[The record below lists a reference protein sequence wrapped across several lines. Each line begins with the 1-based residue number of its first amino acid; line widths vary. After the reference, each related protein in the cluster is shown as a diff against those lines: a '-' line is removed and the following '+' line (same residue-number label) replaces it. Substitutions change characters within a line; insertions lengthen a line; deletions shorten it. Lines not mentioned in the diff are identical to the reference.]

1 MNPIEER
8 LKDSLDAVAR
18 TLPPEAV
25 PALRFPSRR
34 AVRRR
39 WLAPAVAAVAVGAVV
54 AGLQAL
60 PDRAPR
66 RTPPP
71 QTTVPALGHAAAPPR
86 YYVGAVAPHPVSV
99 YDTATRRRT
108 ATTTLTGVTKVAG
121 TGDGQTFFV
130 ATERKVYRLRVTAD
144 GKVGSVTPL
153 TVHLPAGPDT
163 LAASRDGTRLALAY
177 QHAGARPGDEWSTVE
192 VVDLT
197 AKTTATWRSGPPGAI
212 LSLSLDPAGRTLAFA
227 WQAAPAGLTSQIRRV
242 DLTSASRDLLA
253 GPVVAD
259 QTRTT
264 TPMGPVAISPDGRH
278 VAAAVETMSR
288 NSADIVDYPLTPGPR
303 PRVLVTGAPG
313 GATEY
318 SFLDFDPTGTNL
330 LFSGGGY
337 PISRLAN
344 GKVIRL
350 GGEKDVDMESSAA
363 W

>member
-25 PALRFPSRR
+25 PALRFPTRR
-34 AVRRR
+34 SVPRR
-39 WLAPAVAAVAVGAVV
+39 WLAPAVAAMAVGAVV

-71 QTTVPALGHAAAPPR
+71 TTVPALGRAAAPPR
-86 YYVGAVAPHPVSV
+86 YYVGAVAPRPVAV
-99 YDTATRRRT
+99 YDTVTRRRT
-108 ATTTLTGVTKVAG
+108 GTTTIAGITKVAG
-121 TGDGQTFFV
+121 TGDGRTFFV
-130 ATERKVYRLRVTAD
+130 ATERKVYRLRVTAG

-153 TVHLPAGPDT
+153 TVHLPSGPDA
-163 LAASRDGTRLALAY
+163 LAASRDGTRLALAF
-177 QHAGARPGDEWSTVE
+177 QHAGARPHEQESTIE

-197 AKTTATWRSGPPGAI
+197 AKTTATWRSGPPGTI

-227 WQAAPAGLTSQIRRV
+227 WQAMAGDLASQIRLL

-253 GPVVAD
+253 GPVVAE
-259 QTRTT
+259 QSPTT

-278 VAAAVETMSR
+278 VAAAVKTASR
-288 NSADIVDYPLTPGPR
+288 ESADVVDYPRTPGPR
-303 PRVLVTGAPG
+303 PRVLVNGAPG
-313 GATEY
+313 GSSEY

-330 LFSGGGY
+330 LFAGGGY
-337 PISRLAN
+337 PMSRLAN
-344 GKVIRL
+344 GKVTRL
-350 GGEKDVDMESSAA
+350 GDARDADVEASAA